1 MLENVGAGEGGGG
14 NSSCLLRGVGAPGKE
29 VEVDLEATDKM
40 VIIVNLSLLLF
51 STHPELVLRSRSR
64 HFLTASHV
72 IIFATFELYYKIY
85 FFLRTGILNTSTG
98 IVKDFFK
105 NNFGSGDME
114 PQPISLSLL

>member
-1 MLENVGAGEGGGG
+1 MSIPGGGGG

-51 STHPELVLRSRSR
+51 STRPELVLRSRSR

-72 IIFATFELYYKIY
+72 IIFATLELYYKIY
-85 FFLRTGILNTSTG
+85 FFLRTGTLNTSTG

-105 NNFGSGDME
+105 NNFGCGDME